1 MRPLEGIKI
10 IDFTQAHA
18 GSLGT
23 MLLADFGAEI
33 IKIERPGIGDL
44 ARYWPPFKGDDSGYY
59 SFLNRGKKSIT
70 VNARSEEGKEIIKK
84 LVSEADVVCEN
95 FKVGNMERLGL
106 GYEDLKKVN
115 PKIIYASISGY
126 GITGPNKDLPSYDL
140 MLQAMSGVMDLTGFA
155 DGLPTK
161 VGPAMGDHFS
171 GTYLANA
178 VCLALIHREKTG
190 EGQRIDI
197 GILDALFSILDAAP
211 AANSMGETSP
221 KRIGNVNVSVAPSDT
236 YKTKDGHVS
245 ISVNSN
251 AEWEKLCLVIGRE
264 ELIED
269 PRFIT
274 NEMRVKNYTT
284 SLKGIIEEYI
294 DGKDKEAIE
303 NKLREAGLACA
314 AVLTI
319 DEAVKHPQIKARNM
333 LENVNDKALGDLTM
347 PGIAI
352 KLHGTPGK
360 ITGSAPLLGENT
372 DEILET
378 VGYGVEEIKQ
388 LRENKIV

>member
-23 MLLADFGAEI
+23 MLLADFGAEV
-33 IKIERPGIGDL
+33 IKIERPNVGDM

-70 VNARSEEGKEIIKK
+70 VNARSEEGKEILKK
-84 LVSEADVVCEN
+84 LISEADVVCEN

-106 GYEDLKKVN
+106 GYDDLKKIN
-115 PKIIYASISGY
+115 PKIIYASVSGY

-140 MLQAMSGVMDLTGFA
+140 MLQAMCGVMDLTGFE

-161 VGPAMGDHFS
+161 VGPAIGDHFS

-178 VCLALIHREKTG
+178 VCMALIHRDKTG

-197 GILDALFSILDAAP
+197 GILDTLFSVLDVAP
-211 AANSMGETSP
+211 TASSLGKVSLTRMGNANP
-221 KRIGNVNVSVAPSDT
+221 SVAPSDT

-245 ISVNSN
+245 ISINSN
-251 AEWEKLCLVIGRE
+251 DEWKKFCSVIARE
-264 ELIED
+264 DLIED
-269 PRFIT
+269 SRFIT
-274 NEMRVKNYTT
+274 NEMRVENYTKE
-284 SLKGIIEEYI
+284 LKNIIQEYI
-294 DGKDKEAIE
+294 DGKDKFEIE
-303 NKLREAGLACA
+303 NELRNAGLACA

-319 DEAVKHPQIKARNM
+319 DEAIKHPQIKSRNM
-333 LENVNDKALGDLTM
+333 LEKVNDKALGDFTM

-360 ITGSAPLLGENT
+360 ITGSAPLLGEDT
-372 DEILET
+372 DAVLQSA
-378 VGYGVEEIKQ
+378 GYEGEDIKK